1 MLEKALDGIITQGGL
16 LGLFIVL
23 FVLAIIALWFENHT
37 LRAENKQINE
47 ARINDLKEEQAARL
61 AVDQGIR
68 NNLDR
73 LLIKIEAGRGEKCQV
88 C

>member
-16 LGLFIVL
+16 LGLFTVL
-23 FVLAIIALWFENHT
+23 FVLAIIALWFENRN
-37 LRAENKQINE
+37 LRVENKQINE

-61 AVDQGIR
+61 AIDQGIR

-73 LLIKIEAGRGEKCQV
+73 LLIKIEAGRGEKC
-88 C
+88 

>member
-1 MLEKALDGIITQGGL
+1 MLEKALEGIITQGGL

-23 FVLAIIALWFENHT
+23 FVLAIVALWLENRN

-68 NNLDR
+68 NNLDK
-73 LLIKIEAGRGEKCQV
+73 LLIKIEAGREKC
-88 C
+88 

>member
-23 FVLAIIALWFENHT
+23 FVLAIVALWFENRN

-61 AVDQGIR
+61 AIDQGIR

-73 LLIKIEAGRGEKCQV
+73 LLIKIEAGRGEKC
-88 C
+88 

>member
-16 LGLFIVL
+16 LGLFVVL
-23 FVLAIIALWFENHT
+23 FVLAIIALWFENRT

-73 LLIKIEAGRGEKCQV
+73 LLIKIEAGRGEKC
-88 C
+88 

>member
-23 FVLAIIALWFENHT
+23 FVLAIVALWFENRN
-37 LRAENKQINE
+37 LRTENKQINE

-73 LLIKIEAGRGEKCQV
+73 LLIKIEAGRGEKC
-88 C
+88 

>member
-1 MLEKALDGIITQGGL
+1 MLEKALDGIMTQGGL

-23 FVLAIIALWFENHT
+23 FVLAIVALWLENRN

-47 ARINDLKEEQAARL
+47 ARVNDLKEEQAARL

-73 LLIKIEAGRGEKCQV
+73 LLIKIEAGRGEKC
-88 C
+88 

>member
-1 MLEKALDGIITQGGL
+1 MLEKALDGIMTQGGL

-23 FVLAIIALWFENHT
+23 FVLAIIALWIENRN

-73 LLIKIEAGRGEKCQV
+73 LLIKIEAGREKCQV

>member
-23 FVLAIIALWFENHT
+23 FVLAIIALWLENRN
-37 LRAENKQINE
+37 LRVENKQINE

-61 AVDQGIR
+61 AIDQGIR

-73 LLIKIEAGRGEKCQV
+73 LLIKIEAGRGEKC
-88 C
+88 

>member
-1 MLEKALDGIITQGGL
+1 MLEKALDGIMTQGGL

-23 FVLAIIALWFENHT
+23 FALAIVALWFENRN

-73 LLIKIEAGRGEKCQV
+73 LLIKIEAGRGEKC
-88 C
+88 

>member
-1 MLEKALDGIITQGGL
+1 MLEKALDGIMTQGGL

-23 FVLAIIALWFENHT
+23 FVLAIIALWFENRN
-37 LRAENKQINE
+37 LRVENKQINE

-73 LLIKIEAGRGEKCQV
+73 LLIKIEAGRGEKC
-88 C
+88 

>member
-23 FVLAIIALWFENHT
+23 FVLAIIALWFENRN
-37 LRAENKQINE
+37 LRTENKQINE

-61 AVDQGIR
+61 AIDQGIR

-73 LLIKIEAGRGEKCQV
+73 LLIKIEAGRSEKC
-88 C
+88 

>member
-1 MLEKALDGIITQGGL
+1 MLEKALDGIMTQGGL

-23 FVLAIIALWFENHT
+23 FVLAIVALWLENRT

-73 LLIKIEAGRGEKCQV
+73 LLIKIEAGREKC
-88 C
+88 

>member
-1 MLEKALDGIITQGGL
+1 MLEKALDGIMSQGGL

-23 FVLAIIALWFENHT
+23 FVLAIIALWFENRN

-73 LLIKIEAGRGEKCQV
+73 LLIKIEAGRKKC
-88 C
+88 

>member
-1 MLEKALDGIITQGGL
+1 MLEKALDGIMTQGGL

-23 FVLAIIALWFENHT
+23 FVLAIIALWIENRN
-37 LRAENKQINE
+37 LRAENKQINQ

-73 LLIKIEAGRGEKCQV
+73 LLIKIEAGREKC
-88 C
+88 

>member
-23 FVLAIIALWFENHT
+23 FVLAIVALWFENRN

-73 LLIKIEAGRGEKCQV
+73 LLIKIEAGRGEKC
-88 C
+88 

>member
-1 MLEKALDGIITQGGL
+1 MLEKALDGIMTQGGL
-16 LGLFIVL
+16 LGLFIVI
-23 FVLAIIALWFENHT
+23 FVLAIVALWLENRN

-73 LLIKIEAGRGEKCQV
+73 LLIKIEAGREKC
-88 C
+88 

>member
-23 FVLAIIALWFENHT
+23 FVLAIIALWFENRN
-37 LRAENKQINE
+37 LRAENKQINA

-61 AVDQGIR
+61 AIDQGIR

-73 LLIKIEAGRGEKCQV
+73 LLIKIEAGRGEKC
-88 C
+88 

>member
-1 MLEKALDGIITQGGL
+1 MLEKALDGIMSQGGL

-23 FVLAIIALWFENHT
+23 FVLAIIALWLENRN

-73 LLIKIEAGRGEKCQV
+73 LLIKIEAGREKC
-88 C
+88 

>member
-23 FVLAIIALWFENHT
+23 FVLAIIALWFENRN

-61 AVDQGIR
+61 AADQGIR

-73 LLIKIEAGRGEKCQV
+73 LLIKIEAGRGEKC
-88 C
+88 

>member
-23 FVLAIIALWFENHT
+23 FVLAIIALWFENRN
-37 LRAENKQINE
+37 LRNENKQINE

-61 AVDQGIR
+61 AIDQGIR

-73 LLIKIEAGRGEKCQV
+73 LLIKIEAGRGEKC
-88 C
+88 

>member
-23 FVLAIIALWFENHT
+23 FVLAIIALWFENRN

-73 LLIKIEAGRGEKCQV
+73 LLIKIEAGRSEKC
-88 C
+88 

>member
-23 FVLAIIALWFENHT
+23 FVLAIIALWFENRT

-47 ARINDLKEEQAARL
+47 ARINDLKEEQSSRL

-73 LLIKIEAGRGEKCQV
+73 LLIKIEAGRGEKC
-88 C
+88 

>member
-16 LGLFIVL
+16 LGLFVVL
-23 FVLAIIALWFENHT
+23 FVLAIIALWFENRN

-73 LLIKIEAGRGEKCQV
+73 LLIKIEAGRGEKC
-88 C
+88 

>member
-1 MLEKALDGIITQGGL
+1 MLEKALDGIITRGGL

-23 FVLAIIALWFENHT
+23 FVLAIIALWFENRN

-73 LLIKIEAGRGEKCQV
+73 LLIKIEAGRGEKC
-88 C
+88 

>member
-23 FVLAIIALWFENHT
+23 FVLAIIALWFENRT

-73 LLIKIEAGRGEKCQV
+73 LLIKIEAERGEKC
-88 C
+88 

>member
-23 FVLAIIALWFENHT
+23 FVLAIVALWLENRN

-73 LLIKIEAGRGEKCQV
+73 LLIKIEAGREKC
-88 C
+88 

>member
-1 MLEKALDGIITQGGL
+1 MLEKALDGIMTQGGL

-23 FVLAIIALWFENHT
+23 FVLAIVALWLENRN

-73 LLIKIEAGRGEKCQV
+73 LLIKIEAGREKC
-88 C
+88 

>member
-1 MLEKALDGIITQGGL
+1 MLEKALDGIMSQGGL

-23 FVLAIIALWFENHT
+23 FVLAIIALWLENRT

-61 AVDQGIR
+61 AIDQGIR

-73 LLIKIEAGRGEKCQV
+73 LLIKIEAGRGEKC
-88 C
+88 

>member
-1 MLEKALDGIITQGGL
+1 MLEKALDGIMTQGGL

-23 FVLAIIALWFENHT
+23 FVLAIVALWLENRN

-73 LLIKIEAGRGEKCQV
+73 LLIKIEAGRGEKC
-88 C
+88 

>member
-23 FVLAIIALWFENHT
+23 FVLAIIALWVENRT

-61 AVDQGIR
+61 TVDQGIR

-73 LLIKIEAGRGEKCQV
+73 LLIKIEAGRGEKC
-88 C
+88 

>member
-1 MLEKALDGIITQGGL
+1 MLEKTLDGIISQGGL

-23 FVLAIIALWFENHT
+23 FVLAIIALWFENRN
-37 LRAENKQINE
+37 LRTENKQINE

-61 AVDQGIR
+61 AIDQGIR

-73 LLIKIEAGRGEKCQV
+73 LLIKIEAGRGEKC
-88 C
+88 

>member
-23 FVLAIIALWFENHT
+23 FVLAIIALWLENRN
-37 LRAENKQINE
+37 LRVENKQINE

-73 LLIKIEAGRGEKCQV
+73 LLIKIEAGRGEKC
-88 C
+88 

>member
-23 FVLAIIALWFENHT
+23 FVLAIIALWFENRT

-61 AVDQGIR
+61 AIDQGIR

-73 LLIKIEAGRGEKCQV
+73 LLLKIEAGRGEKC
-88 C
+88 

>member
-1 MLEKALDGIITQGGL
+1 MLEKALDGIISQGGL

-23 FVLAIIALWFENHT
+23 FVLAIVALWFENRN

-61 AVDQGIR
+61 AIDQGIR

-73 LLIKIEAGRGEKCQV
+73 LLIKIEAGRGEKC
-88 C
+88 